1 MRPGGEQHQ
10 DHQPDNR
17 LGDTVPLLRQRYGE
31 KPGLDGGRVVLGLHA
46 FVKGWIVTFGIW
58 ALSTLVFCIASEMIG
73 PNSGAVTVWGF
84 AMVVSLVVALFVA
97 APLAL
102 VLGLLLRRVLN
113 QWLHVVAFAA
123 VFAGLATATT
133 VVVLPGVGAALPAIL
148 AAVVGISAGI
158 GRAAIIRNVNP

>member
-1 MRPGGEQHQ
+1 MRAGGEQHQ
-10 DHQPDNR
+10 DHHPNNR

-58 ALSTLVFCIASEMIG
+58 SVVTLLVAVADEIASPG
-73 PNSGAVTVWGF
+73 SWALTAWGLIV
-84 AMVVSLVVALFVA
+84 MVSFLIALFVGSPVA
-97 APLAL
+97 LLLAL
-102 VLGLLLRRVLN
+102 ILRQVRKQL
-113 QWLHVVAFAA
+113 LHVVAFAV
-123 VFAGLATATT
+123 VFAGLTAGAFFMLAP
-133 VVVLPGVGAALPAIL
+133 VMQAAFVLAI